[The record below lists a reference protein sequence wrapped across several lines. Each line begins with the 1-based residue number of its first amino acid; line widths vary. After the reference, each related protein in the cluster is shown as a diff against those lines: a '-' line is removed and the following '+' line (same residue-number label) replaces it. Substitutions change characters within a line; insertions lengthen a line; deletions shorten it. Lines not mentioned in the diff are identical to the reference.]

1 MEPIIYTTR
10 DVLKFYDENGNTV
23 ALPITSFKTL
33 GKSIDDLTETF
44 NSVAVSLEDITIPI
58 VVSATESEDLNEDP
72 IDLSEF
78 LNT

>member
-44 NSVAVSLEDITIPI
+44 ISVAVSLEDITIPI

>member
-1 MEPIIYTTR
+1 MEPIIYTTKT
-10 DVLKFYDENGNTV
+10 VLRFYDENGNTV